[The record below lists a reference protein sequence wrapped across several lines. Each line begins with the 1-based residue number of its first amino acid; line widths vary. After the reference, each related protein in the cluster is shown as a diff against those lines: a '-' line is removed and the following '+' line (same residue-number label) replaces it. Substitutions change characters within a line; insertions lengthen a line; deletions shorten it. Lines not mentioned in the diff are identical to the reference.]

1 VRADAQRNRDRLVA
15 AAQEVFSEQGASA
28 SLEDVAKRAGV
39 GPGTLYRHFAT
50 RAALQEAAYR
60 DAVERLCAAG
70 ADLRD
75 ESDARRALTEWM
87 RLLLE
92 HMVARRGLAEA
103 LVAALG
109 KQGDVFIASHRALHQ
124 IGDDLVARARR
135 AGVAWPDLD
144 ARDLLWMVH
153 GISQAADGPGGA
165 PRAKRLLNI
174 MTAGALSPDSNQ
186 PALVTPPQVASKNLE
201 DGEA

>member
-1 VRADAQRNRDRLVA
+1 MRADAQRNRDRLVA
-15 AAQEVFSEQGASA
+15 AAQAVFSEQGAAA
-28 SLEDVAKRAGV
+28 SLEDIAKRAGV
-39 GPGTLYRHFAT
+39 GPGTLYRHFPT

-75 ESDARRALTEWM
+75 EADTRSALSEWM
-87 RLLLE
+87 RLLLQ

-109 KQGDVFIASHRALHQ
+109 KQGDVFVASHRALHEM
-124 IGDDLVARARR
+124 GDDLVARARA
-135 AGVAWPDLD
+135 AGTVRPDLD

-153 GISQAADGPGGA
+153 GISQAADGPGGDA
-165 PRAKRLLNI
+165 RARRLLSI
-174 MTAGALSPDSNQ
+174 MTAGALSPDI
-186 PALVTPPQVASKNLE
+186 A
-201 DGEA
+201 

>member
-1 VRADAQRNRDRLVA
+1 MRADAQRNRDRLVA
-15 AAQEVFSEQGASA
+15 AAQAVFSEQGAGA

-75 ESDARRALTEWM
+75 ESDARRALTEWI

-109 KQGDVFIASHRALHQ
+109 KQGDVFVASHRALHE
-124 IGDDLVARARR
+124 IGDELVDRARQ
-135 AGVAWPDLD
+135 AGTARPDLD

-153 GISQAADGPGGA
+153 GISQAAEGPGGA
-165 PRAKRLLNI
+165 ARAQRLLSI
-174 MTAGALSPDSNQ
+174 MTAGTISP
-186 PALVTPPQVASKNLE
+186 ASKRPN
-201 DGEA
+201 G

>member
-15 AAQEVFSEQGASA
+15 AAQAVFGEQGAGA

-70 ADLRD
+70 AELRD
-75 ESDARRALTEWM
+75 EGDARRALTDWM

-109 KQGDVFIASHRALHQ
+109 KQGDVFVASHRALHE
-124 IGDDLVARARR
+124 IGDDLVARARQ
-135 AGVAWPDLD
+135 AGAARPDLD

-153 GISQAADGPGGA
+153 GISQAAEGPGGA
-165 PRAKRLLNI
+165 ARAERLLTI
-174 MTAGALSPDSNQ
+174 MIAGTKAPG
-186 PALVTPPQVASKNLE
+186 
-201 DGEA
+201 GEE